1 MKLPF
6 PDWVLVTPIKVVVDV
21 PGEDGVDE
29 QEIFNGK
36 CNFNE
41 KSKTVMNAEKQ
52 LVTLSG
58 SCIFKGDIY
67 PDKPIKGNITL
78 LDNEDNELES
88 RQIYTYRKIRNPDGS
103 IFSTEL
109 DLM

>member
-6 PDWVLVTPIKVVVDV
+6 PEWILVTPIKVVVEV
-21 PGEDGVDE
+21 PGEDGVE
-29 QEIFNGK
+29 EREVFKGK
-36 CNFNE
+36 CNFDEN
-41 KSKTVMNAEKQ
+41 SKTVMNAERQ

-67 PDKPIKGNITL
+67 PNKPIKGYITL
-78 LDNEDNELES
+78 LDSGDKEIES

-103 IFSTEL
+103 IYSTEL